1 MKVWLNGS
9 IMDARDARIDP
20 ADRGFLL
27 GDGLFETML
36 ALHGRPI
43 FADAHMLRLKAGA
56 ELIGLPLPYAPDF
69 IEAAC
74 TEILEA
80 NGLDAAPRASLRV
93 TVTRGPGPR
102 GLALPPEPRPTVL
115 VSCATAGAPP
125 AHLSLA
131 TAAPRR
137 NPWSPSARLKALP
150 YLDNLLA
157 QEEAREKGADDA
169 LMLSTNGTIACTSA
183 ANIFFWEEGKLVTP
197 SQNCGILPGITRAA
211 LLELAPE
218 IGIEIAEEEISPA
231 RLAHI
236 SGAFVTNSL
245 MGLVPV
251 NRIDGRDIPAHPMT
265 ARLAAA
271 YELLLDAA
279 DEED

>member
-9 IMDARDARIDP
+9 LVDARDARIDP

-36 ALHGRPI
+36 ALHGHPV
-43 FADAHMLRLKAGA
+43 FAGAHMLRLKAGA
-56 ELIGLPLPYAPDF
+56 ELIGLPLPYAPDT

-74 TEILEA
+74 AEVLEA
-80 NGLDAAPRASLRV
+80 NGLDAVPRASLRV

-102 GLALPPEPRPTVL
+102 GLALPPEPKPTML
-115 VSCATAGAPP
+115 VSCAVAGAPP
-125 AHLSLA
+125 ARLSLA
-131 TAAPRR
+131 TATPRR
-137 NPWSPSARLKALP
+137 NPWSPSARIKALP

-157 QEEAREKGADDA
+157 KEEAREKGADDA
-169 LMLSTNGTIACTSA
+169 LILSTNGAIACTSA
-183 ANIFFWEEGKLVTP
+183 ANIFLWEDGKLVTP
-197 SQNCGILPGITRAA
+197 SVSCGILPGITRAA
-211 LLELAPE
+211 LLELAPD
-218 IGIEIAEEEISPA
+218 IGIEVVEEEISPA
-231 RLAHI
+231 RLARI

-251 NRIDGRDIPAHPMT
+251 DRIDGQNVPAHPMT

>member
-36 ALHGRPI
+36 ALHGHPV
-43 FADAHMLRLKAGA
+43 FAGAHMLRLKTGM
-56 ELIGLPLPYAPDF
+56 ELIGLPLPYAPDA

-74 TEILEA
+74 IEVLEA

-115 VSCATAGAPP
+115 VSGATAGEPP
-125 AHLSLA
+125 ARLSLA
-131 TAAPRR
+131 TAMPRR

-157 QEEAREKGADDA
+157 KEEAREKGADDA
-169 LMLSTNGTIACTSA
+169 LMLSTNGAIACTSA
-183 ANIFFWEEGKLVTP
+183 ANIFFWEDGKLVTP

-218 IGIEIAEEEISPA
+218 IGIEIAEEEILPA

-245 MGLVPV
+245 MGLVPID
-251 NRIDGRDIPAHPMT
+251 RIDGRDIPAHPMT

>member
-9 IMDARDARIDP
+9 IMDARDVRIDP

-36 ALHGRPI
+36 ALHGHPV

-74 TEILEA
+74 IEILEA
-80 NGLDAAPRASLRV
+80 NGLDTAPRASLRV

-115 VSCATAGAPP
+115 VTCAAAGAPP
-125 AHLSLA
+125 ARLSLA
-131 TAAPRR
+131 TAMPRR

-157 QEEAREKGADDA
+157 KEEAREKGADDA
-169 LMLSTNGTIACTSA
+169 LMLSTNGTIACASA
-183 ANIFFWEEGKLVTP
+183 ANIFLWEDGKLVTP
-197 SQNCGILPGITRAA
+197 SGNCGILPGITRAA

-218 IGIEIAEEEISPA
+218 IGIEIAEEEILPA